1 MKLHRRHVVAGTVG
15 VLVLGILT
23 PGAQASPGSPTIK
36 VVTFV
41 TAQLNHTLHLK
52 HDGVALRTKSPTD
65 IRMQS
70 LTFLAGDR
78 TGWHHHPGLVLV
90 TVQTGSVTVW
100 DEDCS
105 TTTYGPGLAAG
116 AVFTE
121 GGNDS
126 QEVTSAGGGTVYVTF
141 VVPRAVPPVFRIEDP
156 ATTCPAPVAGHRE
169 DTERSP

>member
-1 MKLHRRHVVAGTVG
+1 MKLHRRHVLAGTVA
-15 VLVLGILT
+15 VVVLGTIM
-23 PGAQASPGSPTIK
+23 PGAAASPGSATIK

-41 TAQLNHTLHLK
+41 TAPLNHTLHVK

-70 LTFLAGDR
+70 LTFLAGNR

-90 TVQTGSVTVW
+90 TVQVGSVTVW
-100 DEDCS
+100 DQDCS
-105 TTTYGPGLAAG
+105 STTYGPGLAAG

-121 GGNDS
+121 GGDDP

-141 VVPRAVPPVFRIEDP
+141 VVPRAAPPVFRIEDP
-156 ATTCPAPVAGHRE
+156 STTCPTPVAGHRDE
-169 DTERSP
+169 TEGSP